1 MASLQT
7 HFFNSFF
14 FKNKIAPSATVS
26 KHSLSLSL
34 SFWEREGKAE
44 REACITIQ
52 GSQNRGGG
60 GGDVAG
66 GRRAY
71 GIVRCSSPNGIGQ
84 MPPDLA
90 ICPPYPVTASGFGGC
105 GLGTPT
111 GIIFRLSLCTSAPVS
126 KGQTPSPHQP
136 GGANADAEI
145 ISPREGDIF
154 LTTAFSTVC

>member
-26 KHSLSLSL
+26 KHSLSLSH
-34 SFWEREGKAE
+34 SGRGKGKQRERLALRYRDHRTGV
-44 REACITIQ
+44 
-52 GSQNRGGG
+52 GV

-84 MPPDLA
+84 MPSDLA

-111 GIIFRLSLCTSAPVS
+111 GIVFRLSLCTSAPVS